1 MALRI
6 ARRTVAAV
14 GLTTGT
20 AMPAAAQPATYPTRP
35 ITMVVPFATG
45 GSVDAVAR
53 VLKPHLEQDLGQP
66 IVLDYRPGGAT
77 ALGAAAVARA
87 RPDGYT
93 LGLVVEAFAVNPGL
107 YPNLP
112 YDTLADLA
120 PVTLIGLNPVVIT
133 VNAASPHD
141 TLPKLI
147 AAARARP
154 GTMSYASVGAGSMN
168 HLATELLSRAAQIRL
183 IHVPYRGGGP
193 AVTDLIG
200 QHVDMMMMSVAL
212 ARPHLD
218 SGALRALA
226 VTSEQRL
233 PALPQVPTVVEAGVP
248 GFQTSAGQ
256 GVIAPA
262 GTPREIIERVQRAYR
277 SALEIASAREAVGNL
292 GMLIRASSPQAFGAF
307 LRSEIETWSRVV
319 REANIRPE

>member
-1 MALRI
+1 MRI
-6 ARRTVAAV
+6 VWRAVAAV
-14 GLTTGT
+14 GLITG
-20 AMPAAAQPATYPTRP
+20 AALPAAAQSPAAYPTRP
-35 ITMVVPFATG
+35 ITMIVPFATG

-53 VLKPHLEQDLGQP
+53 VLKPHLERDLGQP

-77 ALGAAAVARA
+77 TLGAAAVARA

-93 LGLVVEAFAVNPGL
+93 LGIVVEAFAVNPGL
-107 YPNLP
+107 YRSLP
-112 YDTLADLA
+112 YDTLADLV
-120 PVTLIGLNPVVIT
+120 PVTLIGVSPIVIA

-154 GTMSYASVGAGSMN
+154 GTMSYATVGAGSMN
-168 HLATELLSRAAQIRL
+168 HLAAELLSRAAEIRL

-200 QHVDMMMMSVAL
+200 RHVDMMMMSVAL

-226 VTSEQRL
+226 VASERRL
-233 PALPQVPTVVEAGVP
+233 PALPQVPTATEAGVP
-248 GFQTSAGQ
+248 GLQASAWQ
-256 GVIAPA
+256 AVVAPA
-262 GTPREIIERVQRAYR
+262 GTPREVVERVQRAYR
-277 SALEIASAREAVGNL
+277 GALEVAGVREALGNL
-292 GMLIRASSPQAFGAF
+292 GMVVVASSPDAFGAF
-307 LRSEIETWSRVV
+307 LRAEIETWGRVV